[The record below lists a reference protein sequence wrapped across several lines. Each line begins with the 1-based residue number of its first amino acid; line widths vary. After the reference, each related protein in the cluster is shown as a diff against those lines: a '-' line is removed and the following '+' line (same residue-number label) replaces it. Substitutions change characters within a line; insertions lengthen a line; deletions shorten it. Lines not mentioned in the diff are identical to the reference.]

1 MRIYTIPNGL
11 TASRILV
18 SPLIIWM
25 ALSNS
30 NRALIWAIVAV
41 ASATD
46 AVDGWF
52 ARTFGQESS
61 LGAQLDPLAD
71 KVYPLSIFGTLF
83 IYHGINP
90 YTVLVYGAPTGYI
103 LWYSFVVSG
112 MRWRGEIQR
121 TSKEAKVKQAFVY
134 LAIVFLTLAAAIEQP
149 WIMWPIETVGA
160 ICGWHAAV
168 MCYTTLQ
175 EYRRT
180 ACRLA
185 TARPP

>member
-1 MRIYTIPNGL
+1 
-11 TASRILV
+11 
-18 SPLIIWM
+18 
-25 ALSNS
+25 
-30 NRALIWAIVAV
+30 
-41 ASATD
+41 
-46 AVDGWF
+46 
-52 ARTFGQESS
+52 
-61 LGAQLDPLAD
+61 
-71 KVYPLSIFGTLF
+71 
-83 IYHGINP
+83 
-90 YTVLVYGAPTGYI
+90 
-103 LWYSFVVSG
+103 
-112 MRWRGEIQR
+112 
-121 TSKEAKVKQAFVY
+121 VKQTFVY